1 MAATMTFQYSV
12 RDKVGKVVSGT
23 LEAESQAAVAS
34 KLKQMGYAPISISQH
49 KAGLKTDINIP
60 GFGKK
65 VKLKD
70 LAIMSRQF
78 ATMINSGLSLL
89 RSLTILAEQTENKE
103 LGRILGEVGR
113 DVEVGTSLSA
123 AFAKHPQVFPPLMVN
138 MCRAGEIGGFLDA
151 VLLQIAENYE
161 AEVKLR
167 GKIKSAMTYPVVVF
181 VIAILAVIGMLLF
194 IVPIFAHMFDD
205 LGGTLPAPTRVLVF
219 LSTAM
224 KVLAPIGVVG
234 LVVFAVVWRKVKH
247 TPQVQNFMDP
257 LKLKL
262 PVFGKLFQKIALAR
276 FSRNLGTMMKSGVP
290 ILQSLDIV
298 ADTTGNIVLGR
309 AVREVQDSVRN
320 GESLAAP
327 LANHAVF
334 PAMVVQMMAVGEDTG
349 ALDSMLHK
357 IAEFYDQE
365 VEATTEALTSLIEP
379 LMIAVLGGI
388 IGSMIIALYMPI
400 FGVFTL
406 NNFGRPDTGGPPATG
421 LRSSARPSP
430 NRWPTL
436 WSGSPLKV
444 GWR

>member
-34 KLKQMGYAPISISQH
+34 KLKQMGYAPISISKH
-49 KAGLKTDINIP
+49 KAGMKAEINIP

-89 RSLTILAEQTENKE
+89 RSLTILAEQTENAE
-103 LGRILGEVGR
+103 LGRILGEVAR
-113 DVEVGTSLSA
+113 DVEVGTSLSS

-219 LSTAM
+219 LSKAM
-224 KVLAPIGVVG
+224 KVLAPLGAVG
-234 LVVFAVVWRKVKH
+234 LVVFAIVWRKVKH
-247 TPQVQNFMDP
+247 TERVQNVVDP

-309 AVREVQDSVRN
+309 AVREVQESVRS

-327 LANHAVF
+327 LANHPVF
-334 PAMVVQMMAVGEDTG
+334 PAMVVQMMSVGEDTG

-400 FGVFTL
+400 FKIFDLIG
-406 NNFGRPDTGGPPATG
+406 
-421 LRSSARPSP
+421 
-430 NRWPTL
+430 
-436 WSGSPLKV
+436 
-444 GWR
+444 